1 MALFN
6 PLSNAFGLDIGDRT
20 FKVVQFSK
28 HAHSR
33 KTYRLTAWGSVVV
46 PEGIMER
53 GEVLNMTKAVEHI
66 RRAVS
71 STQGRLRGRAV
82 VACLPEAKS
91 FVKIIEADK
100 GLSREELR
108 QIVIKEIGQSIPL
121 PINDIYYDWQVLPEK
136 AEPRPKAEPAP
147 AKKEET
153 PGAEAAAGSAAPA
166 VGQPAPAG
174 AAPETPAAS
183 ETAPPAEGAGSP
195 AEAAEGTPPAEGE
208 AAPAEAGA
216 GSEEVPEAEAPQ
228 PKRDVT
234 RILLAAAPRN
244 LIDAY
249 CQMLEAAGLAP
260 IAFEVE
266 GVAIARAVVP
276 ANELINEAIGILDIG
291 ATRSSLIVFDED
303 VLQMS
308 ISIPLSGN
316 ELTKIISEKLSIT
329 VDDAELLKIECGLD
343 AHRCEDRMWRILL
356 PLIDDMSSKIRNA
369 LRFYKIGFP
378 MGKKIERLYL
388 CGGGAHFRDIDTVL
402 SRKLTIKVRRGD
414 SLCNVQAVPRAFPRE
429 NALTYATAIGLGLRA
444 ADENDRYR
452 SSFRV

>member
-6 PLSNAFGLDIGDRT
+6 PLSQAFGLDIGDRT
-20 FKVVQFSK
+20 FKVAQFSK
-28 HAHSR
+28 HPHSKR
-33 KTYRLTAWGSVVV
+33 TYRLKAWGSVSV
-46 PEGIMER
+46 PEGVMER
-53 GEVLNMTKAVEHI
+53 GEVLNMSRAIEHLKALI
-66 RRAVS
+66 S
-71 STQGRLRGRAV
+71 STQGKLRGRAV

-91 FVKIIEADK
+91 FVKIIEAEK
-100 GLSREELR
+100 GASREELHR
-108 QIVIKEIGQSIPL
+108 VVVKEIGQSIPL
-121 PINDIYYDWQVLPEK
+121 PISDIYYDWQILPERP
-136 AEPRPKAEPAP
+136 AEAPKPEPAAKP
-147 AKKEET
+147 AEEAGA
-153 PGAEAAAGSAAPA
+153 PAEA
-166 VGQPAPAG
+166 
-174 AAPETPAAS
+174 
-183 ETAPPAEGAGSP
+183 APPAEGASAEGQPAPETP
-195 AEAAEGTPPAEGE
+195 AEAAPPAEE
-208 AAPAEAGA
+208 
-216 GSEEVPEAEAPQ
+216 PEPQ

-234 RILLAAAPRN
+234 RILLAAAPKN
-244 LIDAY
+244 LSDSY

-260 IAFEVE
+260 IAFEIE
-266 GVAIARAVVP
+266 GVAIARAIVP
-276 ANELINEAIGILDIG
+276 NDELISEAIGILDIG

-316 ELTKIISEKLSIT
+316 ELTKIISEKLNIN
-329 VDDAELLKIECGLD
+329 VEDAELLKIECGLD
-343 AHRCEDRMWRILL
+343 AHRCEDRMWKILL

-414 SLCNVQAVPRAFPRE
+414 SLCNVHAVPRPFPRE

-444 ADENDRYR
+444 ADESDRFQ